1 MWPKRKVI
9 LTAHTHTKTFRIST
23 CSFDVST
30 TLCQQVAQENHLG
43 SINRNR
49 APWMLSIQTCIDVES
64 LIKRGLNDGELIEI
78 LEGLHR
84 LWRLALY
91 PTLDQTSVSTSD
103 G

>member
-49 APWMLSIQTCIDVES
+49 APWIATLLWTVVES